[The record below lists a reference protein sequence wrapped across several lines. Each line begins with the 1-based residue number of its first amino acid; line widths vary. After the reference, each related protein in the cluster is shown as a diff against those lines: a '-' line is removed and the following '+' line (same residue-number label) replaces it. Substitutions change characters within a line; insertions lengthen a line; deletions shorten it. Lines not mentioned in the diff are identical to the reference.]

1 MRKKFIPLS
10 LALCLTLS
18 GCGGNVV
25 LERSYSVSTPHSEVY
40 WENEGADTL
49 RADSYQDLVN
59 ALLLLLGEH
68 SEEGVVR
75 IYSEEDAA
83 AMAEQACKEVQEE
96 TALGAYLL
104 DYISY
109 TDTQERAYYEM
120 HVRLGYR
127 RTAEE
132 QAGIVTATSTEAL
145 PDLLRLTAREGSLS
159 RIAVRFTYFTADRD
173 GIRDMVYDINSPGE
187 STRIISKLMQWTDD
201 RQVHIHTILH
211 QNKGDENARGH
222 IGTEINNKSETVLRV
237 EKDKNEDLIS
247 TVEAVYIR
255 DVSFP
260 SFAFRINSEAL
271 PEIISDY
278 EPTPDSRGNEAWDPY
293 HDISEDTH
301 RSALD
306 SVFTTPEKMLRHG
319 ELMDALREAYG
330 NEDIELS
337 DYKLK
342 ILITFLRN
350 KRMIEQVDKGKKKG
364 NPYRYLHDFYY

>member
-68 SEEGVVR
+68 
-75 IYSEEDAA
+75 SEEDAA

-173 GIRDMVYDINSPGE
+173 GIRDMVRSVQEEVDPGFTE
-187 STRIISKLMQWTDD
+187 PWQVNFYPDTDD
-201 RQVHIHTILH
+201 VGI
-211 QNKGDENARGH
+211 
-222 IGTEINNKSETVLRV
+222 V
-237 EKDKNEDLIS
+237 E
-247 TVEAVYIR
+247 VV
-255 DVSFP
+255 
-260 SFAFRINSEAL
+260 
-271 PEIISDY
+271 
-278 EPTPDSRGNEAWDPY
+278 
-293 HDISEDTH
+293 
-301 RSALD
+301 
-306 SVFTTPEKMLRHG
+306 
-319 ELMDALREAYG
+319 LREA
-330 NEDIELS
+330 
-337 DYKLK
+337 
-342 ILITFLRN
+342 
-350 KRMIEQVDKGKKKG
+350 
-364 NPYRYLHDFYY
+364 

>member
-1 MRKKFIPLS
+1 MKKRIL
-10 LALCLTLS
+10 LLAAALCLLCS
-18 GCGGNVV
+18 GCGGGL
-25 LERSYSVSTPHSEVY
+25 LEREWSSVTPHSAGY
-40 WENEGADTL
+40 WENGDKDTL

-145 PDLLRLTAREGSLS
+145 PDLLRLTAREGALS

-173 GIRDMVYDINSPGE
+173 GIRDMVRSVQEEVDPGFTE
-187 STRIISKLMQWTDD
+187 PWQVNFYPDTDD
-201 RQVHIHTILH
+201 VGI
-211 QNKGDENARGH
+211 
-222 IGTEINNKSETVLRV
+222 V
-237 EKDKNEDLIS
+237 E
-247 TVEAVYIR
+247 VV
-255 DVSFP
+255 
-260 SFAFRINSEAL
+260 
-271 PEIISDY
+271 
-278 EPTPDSRGNEAWDPY
+278 
-293 HDISEDTH
+293 
-301 RSALD
+301 
-306 SVFTTPEKMLRHG
+306 
-319 ELMDALREAYG
+319 LREA
-330 NEDIELS
+330 
-337 DYKLK
+337 
-342 ILITFLRN
+342 
-350 KRMIEQVDKGKKKG
+350 
-364 NPYRYLHDFYY
+364 

>member
-25 LERSYSVSTPHSEVY
+25 LERSYSVSAPHSEVY

-159 RIAVRFTYFTADRD
+159 RIAVTVSATW
-173 GIRDMVYDINSPGE
+173 YDLCRRR
-187 STRIISKLMQWTDD
+187 STPALLS
-201 RQVHIHTILH
+201 
-211 QNKGDENARGH
+211 RGRSTSTP
-222 IGTEINNKSETVLRV
+222 IPMTSALSRSCCGRRK
-237 EKDKNEDLIS
+237 KDK
-247 TVEAVYIR
+247 
-255 DVSFP
+255 
-260 SFAFRINSEAL
+260 
-271 PEIISDY
+271 
-278 EPTPDSRGNEAWDPY
+278 
-293 HDISEDTH
+293 
-301 RSALD
+301 
-306 SVFTTPEKMLRHG
+306 
-319 ELMDALREAYG
+319 
-330 NEDIELS
+330 
-337 DYKLK
+337 
-342 ILITFLRN
+342 
-350 KRMIEQVDKGKKKG
+350 KRA
-364 NPYRYLHDFYY
+364 

>member
-25 LERSYSVSTPHSEVY
+25 LERSYSVSAPHSEVY

-75 IYSEEDAA
+75 IYSEDDAA

-127 RTAEE
+127 RTAE
-132 QAGIVTATSTEAL
+132 QAAAIVHATSVSALHDLLTEAAAQDKSEL
-145 PDLLRLTAREGSLS
+145 VISVE
-159 RIAVRFTYFTADRD
+159 YF
-173 GIRDMVYDINSPGE
+173 
-187 STRIISKLMQWTDD
+187 D
-201 RQVHIHTILH
+201 RQEQQVRQTVA
-211 QNKGDENARGH
+211 QVRQ
-222 IGTEINNKSETVLRV
+222 EITQVTGREPAAWEVNFYPTDTNPG
-237 EKDKNEDLIS
+237 I
-247 TVEAVYIR
+247 I
-255 DVSFP
+255 
-260 SFAFRINSEAL
+260 
-271 PEIISDY
+271 EIILRSDAK
-278 EPTPDSRGNEAWDPY
+278 N
-293 HDISEDTH
+293 
-301 RSALD
+301 
-306 SVFTTPEKMLRHG
+306 
-319 ELMDALREAYG
+319 
-330 NEDIELS
+330 
-337 DYKLK
+337 
-342 ILITFLRN
+342 
-350 KRMIEQVDKGKKKG
+350 
-364 NPYRYLHDFYY
+364 

>member
-25 LERSYSVSTPHSEVY
+25 LERSYSVSAPHSEAY

-83 AMAEQACKEVQEE
+83 VMAEQACKEVQEE

-132 QAGIVTATSTEAL
+132 QAAIITATSTEAL
-145 PDLLRLTAREGSLS
+145 PDLLRLTAEEGTVK
-159 RIAVRFTYFTADRD
+159 RIAVRFGYFTTDRD
-173 GIRDMVYDINSPGE
+173 GLREMVREVQSEVEPNFEQPWQVYFYPD
-187 STRIISKLMQWTDD
+187 TDD
-201 RQVHIHTILH
+201 VGIV
-211 QNKGDENARGH
+211 EV
-222 IGTEINNKSETVLRV
+222 VLREV
-237 EKDKNEDLIS
+237 
-247 TVEAVYIR
+247 
-255 DVSFP
+255 
-260 SFAFRINSEAL
+260 
-271 PEIISDY
+271 
-278 EPTPDSRGNEAWDPY
+278 
-293 HDISEDTH
+293 
-301 RSALD
+301 
-306 SVFTTPEKMLRHG
+306 
-319 ELMDALREAYG
+319 
-330 NEDIELS
+330 
-337 DYKLK
+337 
-342 ILITFLRN
+342 
-350 KRMIEQVDKGKKKG
+350 
-364 NPYRYLHDFYY
+364 

>member
-132 QAGIVTATSTEAL
+132 QAGIVTATSA
-145 PDLLRLTAREGSLS
+145 A
-159 RIAVRFTYFTADRD
+159 
-173 GIRDMVYDINSPGE
+173 
-187 STRIISKLMQWTDD
+187 
-201 RQVHIHTILH
+201 
-211 QNKGDENARGH
+211 
-222 IGTEINNKSETVLRV
+222 
-237 EKDKNEDLIS
+237 
-247 TVEAVYIR
+247 
-255 DVSFP
+255 
-260 SFAFRINSEAL
+260 
-271 PEIISDY
+271 
-278 EPTPDSRGNEAWDPY
+278 
-293 HDISEDTH
+293 
-301 RSALD
+301 
-306 SVFTTPEKMLRHG
+306 
-319 ELMDALREAYG
+319 
-330 NEDIELS
+330 
-337 DYKLK
+337 
-342 ILITFLRN
+342 
-350 KRMIEQVDKGKKKG
+350 
-364 NPYRYLHDFYY
+364 